1 MRLTEC
7 QCRKKL
13 TSATGQIL
21 RPCTDPGNLVLTKT
35 AYRGILNY
43 MQNITETTPAR
54 YHAGFL
60 QFDVNLA
67 EPEANLAAVRAGL
80 TRLAPKGPGIIVL
93 PELWSCGFAYERLQ
107 HFALQTVEMLDEM
120 QRLAGEYG
128 IHLAGS
134 LPEEVLTEVGGV
146 IYNTLYIVGPDGV
159 YGSIRKQQLFAPMAE
174 DRYFTPGDNPQPV
187 ATGLGSVAGLVCY
200 DLRFPELAKSQAAQ
214 GAGLLVVSAQWPEA
228 RREQW
233 RTLAM
238 ARAIE
243 NQIFVVACNRCGV
256 TGKTEFGGH
265 SLIIAPDGA
274 VLAEAGAEADG
285 AWVGIDPARMQELRQ
300 RFNTVGPAPYRFA
313 DQDKIVEL
321 EDLAELTAR
330 YRAVGRKVVFTNGCF
345 DILHQGHV
353 TYLEQ
358 ARREGDCLVV
368 GVNSDASVRA
378 LGKGDDRPVNHEQ
391 SRARILAALGCV
403 DHVVIFGEE
412 TPHRLITTL
421 MPEVLV
427 KGGDWPVEKIVG
439 GTEVLAAGGR
449 VLSIPLVEN
458 YSTTSLLKKIRTL

>member
-1 MRLTEC
+1 M
-7 QCRKKL
+7 K
-13 TSATGQIL
+13 
-21 RPCTDPGNLVLTKT
+21 
-35 AYRGILNY
+35 
-43 MQNITETTPAR
+43 NISETTPAR
-54 YHAGFL
+54 YQAGFL
-60 QFDVNLA
+60 QFDVQLG

-80 TRLAPKGPGIIVL
+80 VRLAPSGPGIIVL

-107 HFALQTVEMLDEM
+107 HFALQTVEVLEEM
-120 QRLAGEYG
+120 QRLAGQYG
-128 IHLAGS
+128 IYLAGS
-134 LPEEVLTEVGGV
+134 LPEEVLTEVGSA

-159 YGSIRKQQLFAPMAE
+159 AGSIRKQQLFAPMAE
-174 DRYFTPGDNPQPV
+174 DQHFTAGDNPQPV
-187 ATGLGSVAGLVCY
+187 ATGLGLVGGLVCY
-200 DLRFPELAKSQAAQ
+200 DLRFPELAKAQAGA
-214 GAGLLVVSAQWPEA
+214 GAGLLAVSAQWPEV

-243 NQIFVVACNRCGV
+243 NQIVVVACNRCGV
-256 TGKTEFGGH
+256 TGKTGFGGH
-265 SLIIAPDGA
+265 SLVIGPDGA
-274 VLAEAGAEADG
+274 VLAEAGAGEEG
-285 AWVGIDPARMQELRQ
+285 AWVWIDPVGMRELRQ

-321 EDLAELTAR
+321 GELAALTAR

-391 SRARILAALGCV
+391 SRSRILASLGCV

-427 KGGDWPVEKIVG
+427 KGGDWPVAKIVG
-439 GTEVLAAGGR
+439 APEVLAAGGR

-458 YSTTSLLKKIRTL
+458 YSTTSLIKKIRKS

>member
-1 MRLTEC
+1 MKNIIDT
-7 QCRKKL
+7 
-13 TSATGQIL
+13 I
-21 RPCTDPGNLVLTKT
+21 PC
-35 AYRGILNY
+35 Y
-43 MQNITETTPAR
+43 
-54 YHAGFL
+54 AGFL
-60 QFDVNLA
+60 QFDVQLG

-80 TRLAPKGPGIIVL
+80 ARLAPSGPGIIVL

-120 QRLAGEYG
+120 QRLAGQYA

-134 LPEEVLTEVGGV
+134 LPEEVLTEVGSV
-146 IYNTLYIVGPDGV
+146 IYNTLYIVGPSGV
-159 YGSIRKQQLFAPMAE
+159 CGSIRKQHLFAPMAE

-187 ATGLGSVAGLVCY
+187 ATGLGLVAGLVCY
-200 DLRFPELAKSQAAQ
+200 DLRFPELAKSQAGK
-214 GAGLLVVSAQWPEA
+214 GAGLLAVSAQWPEA

-233 RTLAM
+233 RTLVM

-243 NQIFVVACNRCGV
+243 NQVCVVACNRCGI

-265 SLIIAPDGA
+265 SLVVGPDGT
-274 VLAEAGAEADG
+274 VLAEAGSEPG
-285 AWVGIDPARMQELRQ
+285 EAWVGIDPAAMQELRQ
-300 RFNTVGPAPYRFA
+300 RFNTVGPAVYRFN
-313 DQDKIVEL
+313 DEDKIVEL
-321 EDLAELTAR
+321 GELAELTAR

-368 GVNSDASVRA
+368 GVNSDVSVRS

-391 SRARILAALGCV
+391 SRARIVAALGCV
-403 DHVVIFGEE
+403 DHVVIFDEE

-427 KGGDWPVEKIVG
+427 KGGDWPVERIVG
-439 GTEVLAAGGR
+439 APEVLAAGGR

-458 YSTTSLLKKIRTL
+458 YSTTSLLKKIRTS

>member
-1 MRLTEC
+1 MKNTNH
-7 QCRKKL
+7 
-13 TSATGQIL
+13 TH
-21 RPCTDPGNLVLTKT
+21 
-35 AYRGILNY
+35 
-43 MQNITETTPAR
+43 

-60 QFDVNLA
+60 QFDVKLA
-67 EPEANLAAVRAGL
+67 DPATNLAAVQAGL
-80 TRLAPKGPGIIVL
+80 ARLAPSGSGIIVL
-93 PELWSCGFAYERLQ
+93 PEQWSCGFAYERLQ
-107 HFALQTVEMLDEM
+107 HFALQTEEMLGEL
-120 QRLAGEYG
+120 QRLAGQYG

-134 LPEEVLTEVGGV
+134 LPEEVLTEIGCA

-159 YGSIRKQQLFAPMAE
+159 CGSIRKQQLFAPMAE
-174 DRYFTPGDNPQPV
+174 DRHFTSGNNPQPV
-187 ATGLGSVAGLVCY
+187 ATGLGLVAGLVCY

-214 GAGLLVVSAQWPEA
+214 GAGLLVVSAQWPAA

-243 NQIFVVACNRCGV
+243 NQIFVVACNRCGI

-265 SLIIAPDGA
+265 SLVIAPDGA

-285 AWVGIDPARMQELRQ
+285 AWVEIDPIAMQELRQ

-313 DQDKIVEL
+313 DEDKIVERA
-321 EDLAELTAR
+321 ELAALTAR

-368 GVNSDASVRA
+368 GVNSDASVRS

-391 SRARILAALGCV
+391 SRARVLAALSCV

-412 TPHRLITTL
+412 TPHKLITTL

-439 GTEVLAAGGR
+439 APEVLAAGGR

-458 YSTTSLLKKIRTL
+458 YSTTSLIKKIRTS

>member
-1 MRLTEC
+1 MKNT
-7 QCRKKL
+7 
-13 TSATGQIL
+13 I
-21 RPCTDPGNLVLTKT
+21 DP
-35 AYRGILNY
+35 
-43 MQNITETTPAR
+43 TPAQ

-60 QFDVNLA
+60 QFDVQLA
-67 EPEANLAAVRAGL
+67 DPAANLVAVQAGL
-80 TRLAPKGPGIIVL
+80 ARLAPAGPGIIVL

-107 HFALQTVEMLDEM
+107 HFALQTVAVLDEM
-120 QRLAGEYG
+120 QRLAHQYG

-134 LPEEVLTEVGGV
+134 LPEEVLTEVGSV

-159 YGSIRKQQLFAPMAE
+159 CGSIRKQHLFAPMAE
-174 DRYFTPGDNPQPV
+174 DRHFTSGENPQPV
-187 ATGLGSVAGLVCY
+187 ETDLGLVAGLVCY
-200 DLRFPELAKSQAAQ
+200 DLRFPELAKAQ
-214 GAGLLVVSAQWPEA
+214 TGMGAGLLVVSGQWPAA

-256 TGKTEFGGH
+256 TGKIEFGGH
-265 SLIIAPDGA
+265 SLVIAPDGA

-313 DQDKIVEL
+313 DEDKIVEL
-321 EDLAELTAR
+321 EELAELTAR

-403 DHVVIFGEE
+403 DHVVIFAEE
-412 TPHRLITTL
+412 TPQNLITTL

-439 GTEVLAAGGR
+439 APEVLAAGGR

-458 YSTTSLLKKIRTL
+458 YSTTSLLKKIRKN

>member
-1 MRLTEC
+1 M
-7 QCRKKL
+7 KK
-13 TSATGQIL
+13 SM
-21 RPCTDPGNLVLTKT
+21 D
-35 AYRGILNY
+35 
-43 MQNITETTPAR
+43 TPR

-60 QFDVNLA
+60 QFDVQLA

-80 TRLAPKGPGIIVL
+80 TRLAPTGPGIIAL

-107 HFALQTVEMLDEM
+107 HFALQTAEVLEEM
-120 QRLAGEYG
+120 QRLAGQYG

-134 LPEEVLTEVGGV
+134 LPEEVLTEIGGA

-159 YGSIRKQQLFAPMAE
+159 AGSMRKQHLFAPMAE
-174 DRYFTPGDNPQPV
+174 DRHFTSGDNPQPV
-187 ATGLGSVAGLVCY
+187 DTGLGLVAGLVCY
-200 DLRFPELAKSQAAQ
+200 DLRFPELAKSQTAK
-214 GAGLLVVSAQWPEA
+214 GAGMLVVSAQWPEA

-243 NQIFVVACNRCGV
+243 NQLFVVACNRCGV

-265 SLIIAPDGA
+265 SLIIGPDGT

-300 RFNTVGPAPYRFA
+300 RFNTVGPAPHRFA

-321 EDLAELTAR
+321 EELAELTAR

-378 LGKGDDRPVNHEQ
+378 LGKGDDRPVNNEQ

-412 TPHRLITTL
+412 TPQNLIATL

-439 GTEVLAAGGR
+439 APEVLGAGGR

-458 YSTTSLLKKIRTL
+458 YSTTSLIKKIRS

>member
-1 MRLTEC
+1 MKNNTDITLT
-7 QCRKKL
+7 
-13 TSATGQIL
+13 
-21 RPCTDPGNLVLTKT
+21 
-35 AYRGILNY
+35 
-43 MQNITETTPAR
+43 R
-54 YHAGFL
+54 YHSGFL
-60 QFDVNLA
+60 QFDVKLGDPA
-67 EPEANLAAVRAGL
+67 ANLAAVRAGL
-80 TRLAPKGPGIIVL
+80 ARLAPKGPGIIVL
-93 PELWSCGFAYERLQ
+93 PEQWSCGFAYERLQ
-107 HFALQTVEMLDEM
+107 HFALQTVEMLEEL
-120 QRLAGEYG
+120 QRLAAQYS
-128 IHLAGS
+128 IYLAGS
-134 LPEEVLTEVGGV
+134 LPEEVLTEVGSA

-159 YGSIRKQQLFAPMAE
+159 CGSIRKQNLFAPMVE

-187 ATGLGSVAGLVCY
+187 ATGLGLVAGSVCY
-200 DLRFPELAKSQAAQ
+200 DLRFPELTKVQAGK
-214 GAGLLVVSAQWPEA
+214 GAGLLVVSAQWPTA

-243 NQIFVVACNRCGV
+243 NQIFVVACNRCGI

-265 SLIIAPDGA
+265 SLIIAPDGT
-274 VLAEAGAEADG
+274 VLAEAGSEPDG
-285 AWVGIDPARMQELRQ
+285 AWVEIDPAAMQELRQ
-300 RFNTVGPAPYRFA
+300 RFNTVGPAVYRFN
-313 DQDKIVEL
+313 DEDKIVEL
-321 EDLAELTAR
+321 ADLAELTAR
-330 YRAVGRKVVFTNGCF
+330 YRGVGRKVVFTNGCF

-412 TPHRLITTL
+412 TPQRLIAAL

-439 GTEVLAAGGR
+439 APEVLAAGGR

-458 YSTTSLLKKIRTL
+458 CSTTSLIEKIRTC

>member
-1 MRLTEC
+1 M
-7 QCRKKL
+7 K
-13 TSATGQIL
+13 
-21 RPCTDPGNLVLTKT
+21 
-35 AYRGILNY
+35 
-43 MQNITETTPAR
+43 NITDTTPPQ

-60 QFDVNLA
+60 QFDVKLGQ
-67 EPEANLAAVRAGL
+67 PEANLAALSAGL
-80 TRLAPKGPGIIVL
+80 ARLAPSGPGIIVL
-93 PELWSCGFAYERLQ
+93 PELWSCGFAYERLP
-107 HFALQTVEMLDEM
+107 HFALQTVDLLDEM
-120 QRLAGEYG
+120 QRLARRYS

-134 LPEEVLTEVGGV
+134 LPEEVLTEVDSA

-159 YGSIRKQQLFAPMAE
+159 AGSIRKQQLFAPMAE
-174 DRYFTPGDNPQPV
+174 DHHFTPGDNPQPV
-187 ATGLGSVAGLVCY
+187 ETGLGLVAGLVCY
-200 DLRFPELAKSQAAQ
+200 DLRFPELAKTQAGQ
-214 GAGLLVVSAQWPEA
+214 GAGLLVVSAQWPTA
-228 RREQW
+228 RREHW
-233 RTLAM
+233 RTLAT

-265 SLIIAPDGA
+265 SLVIAPDGT
-274 VLAEAGAEADG
+274 VIAEGGAEPDEV
-285 AWVGIDPARMQELRQ
+285 WVGIEPATMRELRH
-300 RFNTVGPAPYRFA
+300 RFNTVGPTPYRFH
-313 DQDKIVEL
+313 DQGKIMEL
-321 EDLAELTAR
+321 EELAALTAR

-358 ARREGDCLVV
+358 ARGEGDCLIV

-412 TPHRLITTL
+412 TPLNLITTL

-439 GTEVLAAGGR
+439 APEVLAAGGR

-458 YSTTSLLKKIRTL
+458 YSTTSLLKKIRTS

>member
-1 MRLTEC
+1 M
-7 QCRKKL
+7 K
-13 TSATGQIL
+13 
-21 RPCTDPGNLVLTKT
+21 
-35 AYRGILNY
+35 
-43 MQNITETTPAR
+43 NISENTPAS

-60 QFDVNLA
+60 QFDVQLG
-67 EPEANLAAVRAGL
+67 EPAANLAAVRTGL
-80 TRLAPKGPGIIVL
+80 LRLAPAGPGIIVL

-107 HFALQTVEMLDEM
+107 HFALRTVEVLEEM
-120 QRLAGEYG
+120 RRLAGQYG
-128 IHLAGS
+128 IFLAGS
-134 LPEEVLTEVGGV
+134 LPEEVLTEVGSA

-159 YGSIRKQQLFAPMAE
+159 AGSIRKQQLFAPMAE
-174 DRYFTPGDNPQPV
+174 DQHFTAGDNPQPV
-187 ATGLGSVAGLVCY
+187 ATGFGLVGGLVCY
-200 DLRFPELAKSQAAQ
+200 DLRFPELGKAQAGT
-214 GAGLLVVSAQWPEA
+214 GAGLLAISAQWPEA

-243 NQIFVVACNRCGV
+243 NQLFVVACNRCGI
-256 TGKTEFGGH
+256 TGKTGFGGH
-265 SLIIAPDGA
+265 SLVIGPDGA
-274 VLAEAGAEADG
+274 VLAEAGAGEEG

-313 DQDKIVEL
+313 DQDKVVEL
-321 EDLAELTAR
+321 EELAVLTAR

-391 SRARILAALGCV
+391 SRARILASLGCV

-412 TPHRLITTL
+412 TPQRLIATL

-427 KGGDWPVEKIVG
+427 KGGDWPVERIVG
-439 GTEVLAAGGR
+439 APEVLAAGGR

-458 YSTTSLLKKIRTL
+458 CSTTSLIKKIRNS

>member
-1 MRLTEC
+1 M
-7 QCRKKL
+7 K
-13 TSATGQIL
+13 
-21 RPCTDPGNLVLTKT
+21 N
-35 AYRGILNY
+35 
-43 MQNITETTPAR
+43 TTNTIPVR

-60 QFDVNLA
+60 QFDVQLG

-80 TRLAPKGPGIIVL
+80 ARLAPGGPGVIVL
-93 PELWSCGFAYERLQ
+93 PELWSCGFAYERLP
-107 HFALQTVEMLDEM
+107 HFALQTVEMLEEL
-120 QRLAGEYG
+120 QRLAGQYG
-128 IHLAGS
+128 IYLAGS
-134 LPEEVLTEVGGV
+134 LPEEVLTEVGGT
-146 IYNTLYIVGPDGV
+146 IYNTLYIVGPTGV
-159 YGSIRKQQLFAPMAE
+159 AGSIRKQHLFAPMAE
-174 DRYFTPGDNPQPV
+174 DRHFRAGDNPQPV
-187 ATGLGSVAGLVCY
+187 ETGLGLVAGLVCY
-200 DLRFPELAKSQAAQ
+200 DLRFPELAKTQAGV
-214 GAGLLVVSAQWPEA
+214 GAGLMVVSAQWPKA

-243 NQIFVVACNRCGV
+243 NQIFVVACNRCGI

-265 SLIIAPDGA
+265 SLVVGPDGA
-274 VLAEAGAEADG
+274 VLAEAGAEPDG
-285 AWVGIDPARMQELRQ
+285 AWLEIDPAGMRELRQ
-300 RFNTVGPAPYRFA
+300 RFNTVGPSPYRFA
-313 DQDKIVEL
+313 DQNKIVEL
-321 EDLAELTAR
+321 GELAALTAR
-330 YRAVGRKVVFTNGCF
+330 YREVGRKVVFTNGCF

-439 GTEVLAAGGR
+439 APEVLAAGGR
-449 VLSIPLVEN
+449 VLSIPLVGN
-458 YSTTSLLKKIRTL
+458 CSTTSLIKKIRTC

>member
-1 MRLTEC
+1 MLGEIGGGRDFIHNID
-7 QCRKKL
+7 K
-13 TSATGQIL
+13 TG
-21 RPCTDPGNLVLTKT
+21 RPGHSYFMK
-35 AYRGILNY
+35 
-43 MQNITETTPAR
+43 NITETTPAC

-60 QFDVNLA
+60 QFDVQLG

-80 TRLAPKGPGIIVL
+80 ARLAPRGPGIIVL
-93 PELWSCGFAYERLQ
+93 PELWSCGFAYERLS
-107 HFALQTVEMLDEM
+107 HFALQTVEVLDAL
-120 QRLAGEYG
+120 QRLARQYS

-134 LPEEVLTEVGGV
+134 LPEEVLTEIGSA

-159 YGSIRKQQLFAPMAE
+159 AGSLRKQQLFAPMAE
-174 DRYFTPGDNPQPV
+174 DRYFTSGDNPQPME
-187 ATGLGSVAGLVCY
+187 TGLGPVAGLVCY
-200 DLRFPELAKSQAAQ
+200 DLRFPELAKAQ
-214 GAGLLVVSAQWPEA
+214 TARGAGLLVVSAQWPEA

-243 NQIFVVACNRCGV
+243 NQIFVVACNRCGI

-265 SLIIAPDGA
+265 SLVIAPDGA
-274 VLAEAGAEADG
+274 VLAEGGAEPG
-285 AWVGIDPARMQELRQ
+285 EAWVGIDPARMQELRQ
-300 RFNTVGPAPYRFA
+300 RFNTVGPAPHRFY
-313 DQDKIVEL
+313 DQDKIMEL
-321 EDLAELTAR
+321 EELAALTAR

-368 GVNSDASVRA
+368 GVNSDASVRS
-378 LGKGDDRPVNHEQ
+378 LGKGDDRPVNHDQ

-421 MPEVLV
+421 KPEVLV

-439 GTEVLAAGGR
+439 APEVLAAGGR

-458 YSTTSLLKKIRTL
+458 YSTTSLLKKIRKS

>member
-1 MRLTEC
+1 M
-7 QCRKKL
+7 K
-13 TSATGQIL
+13 
-21 RPCTDPGNLVLTKT
+21 
-35 AYRGILNY
+35 
-43 MQNITETTPAR
+43 NIIETTPAR
-54 YHAGFL
+54 YHVGFL
-60 QFDVNLA
+60 QFDVKLA
-67 EPEANLAAVRAGL
+67 DPAANLAAVRAGL
-80 TRLAPKGPGIIVL
+80 ARLAPSGPGVIVL

-107 HFALQTVEMLDEM
+107 HFALQTVEVLEEL
-120 QRLAGEYG
+120 QRLAHQYG

-134 LPEEVLTEVGGV
+134 LPEEVLTEIGSA

-159 YGSIRKQQLFAPMAE
+159 TGSIRKQQLFAPMDE
-174 DRYFTPGDNPQPV
+174 DRYFTPGENPQPME
-187 ATGLGSVAGLVCY
+187 TGLGPVAGLVCY
-200 DLRFPELAKSQAAQ
+200 DLRFPELAKSQAGM
-214 GAGLLVVSAQWPEA
+214 GAGLLVVSAQWPA
-228 RREQW
+228 LRREQW

-243 NQIFVVACNRCGV
+243 NQIFVVACNRCGI

-265 SLIIAPDGA
+265 SLVIGPDGTIIAEGGAEPDG
-274 VLAEAGAEADG
+274 V
-285 AWVGIDPARMQELRQ
+285 WVGIDPVQMQELRQ

-313 DQDKIVEL
+313 DEDKIMEL
-321 EDLAELTAR
+321 EELASLTAR

-391 SRARILAALGCV
+391 SRARILGALGCV

-412 TPHRLITTL
+412 TPLKLITTL
-421 MPEVLV
+421 RPEVLV

-439 GTEVLAAGGR
+439 APEVLAAGGR

-458 YSTTSLLKKIRTL
+458 YSTTSLLKKIRTS

>member
-1 MRLTEC
+1 M
-7 QCRKKL
+7 KKISE
-13 TSATGQIL
+13 TISA
-21 RPCTDPGNLVLTKT
+21 PC
-35 AYRGILNY
+35 
-43 MQNITETTPAR
+43 
-54 YHAGFL
+54 HAGFL
-60 QFDVNLA
+60 QFDVQLG
-67 EPEANLAAVRAGL
+67 EPEANLAVVRAGL
-80 TRLAPKGPGIIVL
+80 LRLAPAGPGIIVL
-93 PELWSCGFAYERLQ
+93 PELWSCGFAYEHLP
-107 HFALQTVEMLDEM
+107 HFALRTVEVLEEM
-120 QRLAGEYG
+120 QRLAGQYG
-128 IHLAGS
+128 IYLTGS
-134 LPEEVLTEVGGV
+134 LPEEVLSEVGSD

-159 YGSIRKQQLFAPMAE
+159 AGSIRKQQLFAPMAE
-174 DRYFTPGDNPQPV
+174 DQHFSAGDNPLPV
-187 ATGLGSVAGLVCY
+187 ATGLGLVGGLVCY
-200 DLRFPELAKSQAAQ
+200 DLRFPELAKAQAGA
-214 GAGLLVVSAQWPEA
+214 GAGLLVISAQWPEA

-256 TGKTEFGGH
+256 TGKTGFGGH
-265 SLIIAPDGA
+265 SLVIGPDGA
-274 VLAEAGAEADG
+274 VLAEGGAGEEA

-321 EDLAELTAR
+321 EDLAALTAR

-391 SRARILAALGCV
+391 SRARILASLGCV

-421 MPEVLV
+421 KPEVLV
-427 KGGDWPVEKIVG
+427 KGGDWPVARIVG
-439 GTEVLAAGGR
+439 APEVLAAGGR

-458 YSTTSLLKKIRTL
+458 YSTTSLIKKIRRVN

>member
-1 MRLTEC
+1 M
-7 QCRKKL
+7 K
-13 TSATGQIL
+13 
-21 RPCTDPGNLVLTKT
+21 
-35 AYRGILNY
+35 
-43 MQNITETTPAR
+43 NITEITPPAW

-60 QFDVNLA
+60 QFDVKLA
-67 EPEANLAAVRAGL
+67 DPAANLATVRAGL
-80 TRLAPKGPGIIVL
+80 ARLAPSGPGIIVL

-107 HFALQTVEMLDEM
+107 HFALQTVEVLGEL
-120 QRLAGEYG
+120 QRLAGQYG
-128 IHLAGS
+128 IYLAGS
-134 LPEEVLTEVGGV
+134 LSEEVLTEVGSV

-159 YGSIRKQQLFAPMAE
+159 VGSIRKQQLFAPMDE
-174 DRYFTPGDNPQPV
+174 DRYFTPGENPQPME
-187 ATGLGSVAGLVCY
+187 TGLGPVAGLVCY
-200 DLRFPELAKSQAAQ
+200 DLRFPELAKSQAGM
-214 GAGLLVVSAQWPEA
+214 GAGLLVVSGQWPAA

-265 SLIIAPDGA
+265 SLVIGPDGT
-274 VLAEAGAEADG
+274 VLAEGGAEPDT
-285 AWVGIDPARMQELRQ
+285 AWVGIDPAKMQELRQ
-300 RFNTVGPAPYRFA
+300 RFNTVGPAVYRFN
-313 DQDKIVEL
+313 DQDKIMEL
-321 EDLAELTAR
+321 EELAALTAR

-421 MPEVLV
+421 IPEVLV

-439 GTEVLAAGGR
+439 APEVLAAGGR
-449 VLSIPLVEN
+449 VLSISLVEN
-458 YSTTSLLKKIRTL
+458 YSTTSLIKKIRTL

>member
-1 MRLTEC
+1 M
-7 QCRKKL
+7 KKISE
-13 TSATGQIL
+13 TISA
-21 RPCTDPGNLVLTKT
+21 PC
-35 AYRGILNY
+35 
-43 MQNITETTPAR
+43 
-54 YHAGFL
+54 HAGFL
-60 QFDVNLA
+60 QFDVQLG
-67 EPEANLAAVRAGL
+67 EPEANLAVVRAGL
-80 TRLAPKGPGIIVL
+80 LRLAPAGPGIIVL
-93 PELWSCGFAYERLQ
+93 PELWSCGFAYEHLP
-107 HFALQTVEMLDEM
+107 HFALRTVEVLEEM
-120 QRLAGEYG
+120 QRLAGQYG
-128 IHLAGS
+128 IYLTGS
-134 LPEEVLTEVGGV
+134 LPEEVLSEVGSD

-159 YGSIRKQQLFAPMAE
+159 AGSIRKQQLFAPMAE
-174 DRYFTPGDNPQPV
+174 DQHFSAGDNPLPV
-187 ATGLGSVAGLVCY
+187 ATGLGLVGGLVCY
-200 DLRFPELAKSQAAQ
+200 DLRFPELAKAQAGA
-214 GAGLLVVSAQWPEA
+214 GAGLLVISAQWPEA
-228 RREQW
+228 RLFSVSDNGIGMEKQYLDQIFKMFRRLHVVGAYEG
-233 RTLAM
+233 TGIGLAM

-256 TGKTEFGGH
+256 TGKTGFGGH
-265 SLIIAPDGA
+265 SLVIGPDGA
-274 VLAEAGAEADG
+274 VLAEGGAGEEA

-321 EDLAELTAR
+321 EDLAALTAR

-391 SRARILAALGCV
+391 SRARILASLGCV

-421 MPEVLV
+421 KPEVLV
-427 KGGDWPVEKIVG
+427 KGGDWPVARIVG
-439 GTEVLAAGGR
+439 APEVLAAGGR

-458 YSTTSLLKKIRTL
+458 YSTTSLIKKIRRVN

>member
-1 MRLTEC
+1 M
-7 QCRKKL
+7 K
-13 TSATGQIL
+13 
-21 RPCTDPGNLVLTKT
+21 
-35 AYRGILNY
+35 
-43 MQNITETTPAR
+43 NISETTLAR
-54 YHAGFL
+54 YQAGFL
-60 QFDVNLA
+60 QFDVQLG

-80 TRLAPKGPGIIVL
+80 ARLAPSGPGIIVL

-107 HFALQTVEMLDEM
+107 HFALQTVEVLVEM
-120 QRLAGEYG
+120 QRLAGQYG
-128 IHLAGS
+128 IYLAGS
-134 LPEEVLTEVGGV
+134 LPEEVLTEVGSA

-159 YGSIRKQQLFAPMAE
+159 AGSIRKQQLFAPMAE
-174 DRYFTPGDNPQPV
+174 DQHFTAGDNPQSV
-187 ATGLGSVAGLVCY
+187 ATGLGLVAGLVCY
-200 DLRFPELAKSQAAQ
+200 DLRFPELAKAQAGA
-214 GAGLLVVSAQWPEA
+214 GAGLLAVSAQWPAA

-243 NQIFVVACNRCGV
+243 NQIVVVACNRCGV
-256 TGKTEFGGH
+256 TGKTGFGGH
-265 SLIIAPDGA
+265 SLVIGPDGA
-274 VLAEAGAEADG
+274 VLAEAGAGEEG
-285 AWVGIDPARMQELRQ
+285 ALVWIDPAGMRELRQ

-321 EDLAELTAR
+321 EELAALTAR

-391 SRARILAALGCV
+391 SRARILASLGCV

-412 TPHRLITTL
+412 TPQRLITTL

-427 KGGDWPVEKIVG
+427 KGGDWPVAKIVG
-439 GTEVLAAGGR
+439 APEVLAAGGR

-458 YSTTSLLKKIRTL
+458 YSTTSLIKKIRKS